1 MDQATALLQSG
12 VLVIRLATREPDCDT
27 LVVIAEVIL
36 FLFCGH
42 SMLEL
47 LCVWTGICV
56 LTGKFLFC
64 FVLEV
69 RLKLMQFVKV
79 TQFTH
84 LMLANWKGILHFLGQ
99 TRKYL
104 QSNF

>member
-12 VLVIRLATREPDCDT
+12 VLVIRLATGEPDCDT